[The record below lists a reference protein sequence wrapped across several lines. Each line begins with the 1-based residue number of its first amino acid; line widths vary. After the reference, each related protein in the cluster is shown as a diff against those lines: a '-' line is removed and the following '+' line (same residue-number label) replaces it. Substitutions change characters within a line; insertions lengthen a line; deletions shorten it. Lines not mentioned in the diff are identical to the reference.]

1 MLVIVTSTTL
11 TTPGL
16 LAPSGKL
23 ATAAHWGILGT
34 FAYLLMIPV
43 GHTPVLLVAL
53 LVTAASSV
61 FLIAS
66 ERRPLVRELRVPAI
80 LSAAVIVLG
89 VVVGFGNEGW
99 AHSLIAWAAAP
110 ILFWTWAAA
119 LTEELIRKL
128 LWVSVWVTVALS
140 AITLLIAFTIPT
152 GFPASVLHPIF
163 GGNSR
168 GFAFGATIAIYG
180 TSTLMATAP
189 MWVVGAILPRTS
201 VLPDRRW
208 MIAAAVASLVATVVS
223 SRRATV
229 VLAILIPIIILI
241 AYWLTRD
248 RSKRVTMS
256 KRTRWFIAGGA
267 VVLVLAAIGAS
278 FTVVVRRT
286 FLGVVGLATGQAQT
300 LDERLRFE
308 QLPRLWDEFL
318 ASPIWGQ
325 GIGMTIDG
333 YTRHPTRAWVF
344 EMQYNLLLA
353 HIGILGAVML
363 IATVV
368 LILRALWKAAKAR
381 PDLRP
386 VFAVVS
392 AAALSILVGNA
403 LNPLLQAP
411 GHFWSVFL
419 LIACINVAL
428 LSKRQ
433 TD

>member
-1 MLVIVTSTTL
+1 MTTS
-11 TTPGL
+11 
-16 LAPSGKL
+16 
-23 ATAAHWGILGT
+23 ATFLHSDRLKQAAHWGILGS
-34 FAYLLMIPV
+34 FGYLLMIPV
-43 GHTPVLLVAL
+43 GHTPVLMVAL
-53 LVTAASSV
+53 LVLAASSA
-61 FLIAS
+61 FLIAAG
-66 ERRPLVRELRVPAI
+66 RRSLARELWVPAI
-80 LSAAVIVLG
+80 LSVAVILLG
-89 VVVGFGNEGW
+89 VVVGIGNEGW
-99 AHSLIAWAAAP
+99 AHSLIAWVAAP
-110 ILFWTWAAA
+110 VLFWMWAAA

-128 LWVSVWVTVALS
+128 LWVAVWVTIALS

-189 MWVVGAILPRTS
+189 MWIVGALLPRKS

-208 MIAAAVASLVATVVS
+208 IIAAAVSALVATVVS

-248 RSKRVTMS
+248 RSRRVTIS
-256 KRTRWFIAGGA
+256 TRTRWFIAGSAA
-267 VVLVLAAIGAS
+267 VLIAAAIGAS

-286 FLGVVGLATGQAQT
+286 VLGVVGLATGKAQT

-368 LILRALWKAAKAR
+368 LILRALWRAAKAR

-403 LNPLLQAP
+403 LNPILQAP

-433 TD
+433 AD

>member
-1 MLVIVTSTTL
+1 M
-11 TTPGL
+11 
-16 LAPSGKL
+16 
-23 ATAAHWGILGT
+23 
-34 FAYLLMIPV
+34 PV

-53 LVTAASSV
+53 LVLAASSV
-61 FLIAS
+61 SLIAS
-66 ERRPLVRELRVPAI
+66 ERRSLVRELRVPAI
-80 LSAAVIVLG
+80 LSAAVILLG

-110 ILFWTWAAA
+110 VLFWTWAVA
-119 LTEELIRKL
+119 LTEDLIRKL
-128 LWVSVWVTVALS
+128 LWVAVWVTIALS
-140 AITLLIAFTIPT
+140 VITLLIAFTIPT
-152 GFPASVLHPIF
+152 GFPASILHPIF

-189 MWVVGAILPRTS
+189 MWIVGALLPRKS

-208 MIAAAVASLVATVVS
+208 IIVAAVSALVATVVS

-229 VLAILIPIIILI
+229 VLAILIPIVILI

-248 RSKRVTMS
+248 RSRRVTIS
-256 KRTRWFIAGGA
+256 KRTRWLIAGGA
-267 VVLVLAAIGAS
+267 VVLTAAVIGAS

-286 FLGVVGLATGQAQT
+286 VLGVIGLATGQAQT

-308 QLPRLWDEFL
+308 QLPHLWDEFL

-363 IATVV
+363 ITAVV
-368 LILRALWKAAKAR
+368 LILLALWRAVKAR

-386 VFAVVS
+386 VFAVVA
-392 AAALSILVGNA
+392 AAALSIMVGNA

-428 LSKRQ
+428 LPKRK

>member
-1 MLVIVTSTTL
+1 MLGSVTSTTL
-11 TTPGL
+11 TSPGL
-16 LAPSGKL
+16 LAPGGKL
-23 ATAAHWGILGT
+23 AQAAHWGILGT

-43 GHTPVLLVAL
+43 GHTPVLLIAL
-53 LVTAASSV
+53 LITAASSV
-61 FLIAS
+61 FLIVADN
-66 ERRPLVRELRVPAI
+66 RTLARELRVPAI

-89 VVVGFGNEGW
+89 VVVGVGNEGW

-110 ILFWTWAAA
+110 ILFWSWAAA

-128 LWVSVWVTVALS
+128 LWISIWATVALS
-140 AITLLIAFTIPT
+140 VITLLIAFTIPT

-189 MWVVGAILPRTS
+189 MWIVGALLPRTS

-208 MIAAAVASLVATVVS
+208 MIAAAVSSLVATVVS

-229 VLAILIPIIILI
+229 VLAILIPIVILI

-248 RSKRVTMS
+248 RSRRVTMS
-256 KRTRWFIAGGA
+256 TRARWFIAGGA
-267 VVLVLAAIGAS
+267 VVLIAAAIGSS

-286 FLGVVGLATGQAQT
+286 VLGVIGLATGQAQT

-308 QLPRLWDEFL
+308 QLPHLWDEFL

-344 EMQYNLLLA
+344 EMQYNMLLA
-353 HIGILGAVML
+353 QIGALGAVLL
-363 IATVV
+363 IAAVV
-368 LILRALWKAAKAR
+368 LIVIALWKAMKVR
-381 PDLRP
+381 PDMRP
-386 VFAVVS
+386 IFAVVA

-403 LNPLLQAP
+403 LNPLMQAP

-428 LSKRQ
+428 RKE
-433 TD
+433 TPAD